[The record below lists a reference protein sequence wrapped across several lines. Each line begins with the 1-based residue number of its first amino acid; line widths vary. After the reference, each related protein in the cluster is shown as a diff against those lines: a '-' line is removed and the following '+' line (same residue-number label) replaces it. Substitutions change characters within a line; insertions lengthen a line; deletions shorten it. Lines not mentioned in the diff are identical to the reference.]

1 MNNDDCEMDDKMTGR
16 TSEVVH
22 RNSSGISKLMID
34 QFFTEIEG
42 PDRNWEQEDLGDLDE
57 DRDTLILEF

>member
-1 MNNDDCEMDDKMTGR
+1 MNNDDCEMDDKVTGR
-16 TSEVVH
+16 TSEMVH

-42 PDRNWEQEDLGDLDE
+42 PDRNWEQEDLGDLD
-57 DRDTLILEF
+57 